1 MNAGPEPKRKV
12 FDIRLN
18 AQDEEMKKQWALIL
32 LTGILFSIKE
42 DITNAAG
49 KRWRSTSAVRVA
61 RAPQLGSVEQF
72 KEAFEQDVGSVRLVA
87 LISPT

>member
-42 DITNAAG
+42 DITNAA
-49 KRWRSTSAVRVA
+49 KRWRSTSAVRAA